1 MIYASH
7 YMSEWTPVLSLCEMP
22 IWRGVCARL
31 RISFSEAKAKD
42 YRRGA
47 ESAEKGENINT
58 EDTEKSGEHRE
69 RGARGDSI
77 RLDF

>member
-1 MIYASH
+1 
-7 YMSEWTPVLSLCEMP
+7 
-22 IWRGVCARL
+22 VCARL
-31 RISFSEAKAKD
+31 RVSFSEAKAKD

-69 RGARGDSI
+69 RGARGDSF